1 MLFTQQFLCPRVS
14 VRYKKKCTDY
24 DTPVSLRFLKLIDE
38 TQSKEM
44 PTKHGDE
51 LNDRM
56 FYYGESSNGV

>member
-1 MLFTQQFLCPRVS
+1 M
-14 VRYKKKCTDY
+14 RYKKKCTDY

-56 FYYGESSNGV
+56 FYYGESSDGV